1 MQNFLVR
8 TKQRPLWL
16 GITYQHRHAHKQT
29 QSCHNTRKVIEFV
42 IKQNSRT
49 EKRVTATEGALSF
62 HSVKHRLSCRYMYC
76 TSKLNQIIYSDSEI
90 SKKVTYVRTKT
101 VIVNNALAPHSV
113 SMAIQ
118 DLHEISCLCVSTDGS
133 NHSSLKLFPGCD
145 TIFS

>member
-1 MQNFLVR
+1 
-8 TKQRPLWL
+8 
-16 GITYQHRHAHKQT
+16 
-29 QSCHNTRKVIEFV
+29 
-42 IKQNSRT
+42 
-49 EKRVTATEGALSF
+49 
-62 HSVKHRLSCRYMYC
+62 MYC